1 MIAIGDRIIGSRIG
15 QRAIRAWR
23 HWEMRD
29 ILGFQPLRLPH
40 QSENSVSIHV
50 LTSTRD
56 WMMAIWM
63 LRSFFIHYPV
73 RLPVFL
79 HDDGTLTQLDRRK
92 ICEALPGV
100 VIIDRH
106 EMRVQAER
114 KLAGWPKCLE
124 LRHKNWMTLKLFD
137 PWLCCNSDAVLLF
150 DSDLLFF
157 GYPADVHDWVCGPK
171 LVNRWNRDVAT
182 YYTLSTTE
190 IMEATGIAMTDQI
203 NCGLGLV
210 TRESIDFGFVE
221 ELLRISAINSV
232 PWLVEQTIYAIL
244 SSRFG
249 VSLLP
254 KEYLIDTDPRGALN
268 ESLICK
274 HYVGCVRALFYRQ
287 GIDCVRSLLRG

>member
-1 MIAIGDRIIGSRIG
+1 
-15 QRAIRAWR
+15 
-23 HWEMRD
+23 MRD

-40 QSENSVSIHV
+40 QSESSVSIHV
-50 LTSTRD
+50 LTSTLD

-100 VIIDRH
+100 VIIDRQ
-106 EMRVQAER
+106 EMHVQAEK
-114 KLAGWPKCLE
+114 KLAGWPRCLE
-124 LRHKNWMTLKLFD
+124 LRQKNWITSKLFD
-137 PWLCCNSDAVLLF
+137 PWLCCDSEAVLLF

-157 GYPADVHDWVCGPK
+157 GFPAEVQEWVCGPK

-182 YYTLSTTE
+182 YYTLSTKE
-190 IMEATGIAMTDQI
+190 IADATGVPVTDRI
-203 NCGLGLV
+203 NAGLGLV
-210 TRESIDFGFVE
+210 ARESIDFDFVE
-221 ELLRISAINSV
+221 KLLRISAINSV

-254 KEYLIDTDPRGALN
+254 KEYLIDTDPRGTLH
-268 ESLICK
+268 ETLICK
-274 HYVGCVRALFYRQ
+274 HYVGCVRALFHRQ
-287 GIDCVRSLLRG
+287 GIDRVRPLLSGVNRFRLSV